1 MTKKSTPFF
10 ENSPFDKTLDVLK
23 FKDGSGTL
31 RLVVNPLQ
39 VHHVYVFNSSDIYQ
53 FGGFVGI
60 IDANELK
67 KEVELI
73 KRIFC

>member
-1 MTKKSTPFF
+1 MTKKPTPFF

-23 FKDGSGTL
+23 FKDGNGTL

-39 VHHVYVFNSSDIYQ
+39 GHHVYVFNSNDIYQ

-60 IDANELK
+60 IDANALK